1 MMLAQNFK
9 TADDLGLTDQHLD
22 ALIKTLALMDSG
34 KLTHVIN
41 YDYVWANGRTEFTA
55 HFNMA
60 DWSAPSE
67 CGTVCCIGG
76 TAEYVGNISFGE
88 IKNTNQKLHD
98 LFYPYVVEA
107 GWDKITIAQAAIA
120 LRSYLTTGDARWD
133 LAVA

>member
-41 YDYVWANGRTEFTA
+41 YDYV
-55 HFNMA
+55 NMA